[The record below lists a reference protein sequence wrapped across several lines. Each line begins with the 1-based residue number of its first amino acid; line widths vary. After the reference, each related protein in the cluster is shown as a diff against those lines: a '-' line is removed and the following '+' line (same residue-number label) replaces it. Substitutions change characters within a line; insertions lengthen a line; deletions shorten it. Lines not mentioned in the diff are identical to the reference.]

1 MCVCVCVWC
10 VCMISHRDFK
20 YACLITS
27 SFFTVAV
34 SEMQIYKYGAN
45 VKLMDTCFDK
55 LEFMLPGANKKLHK
69 SSLLILQIYKT

>member
-1 MCVCVCVWC
+1 MCVCVCVFH
-10 VCMISHRDFK
+10 IAYK

-27 SFFTVAV
+27 CFFIIAV

-55 LEFMLPGANKKLHK
+55 LEFMLPRANKKLHK
-69 SSLLILQIYKT
+69 SPLLILQIYKT